1 MKKVFPNAAEALEGV
16 LRDDMFIA
24 AGGFG
29 LCGIPE
35 LLLASN
41 QRKRR

>member
-1 MKKVFPNAAEALEGV
+1 ML
-16 LRDDMFIA
+16 IA

-35 LLLASN
+35 LLIAEIKTSGTKGLTIA
-41 QRKRR
+41 